1 MSSNYQ
7 AETVPGVVY
16 IEDPS
21 DLHTDLRA
29 YDQLPPRIRK
39 AVAAF
44 PGPLESTL
52 VLAAINEGLGE
63 DALLREIAR
72 FREEYLAAAEAWAKK
87 EEAV

>member
-1 MSSNYQ
+1 MSDNYQ
-7 AETVPGVVY
+7 AETVPGVEY

-29 YDQLPPRIRK
+29 YDHLPPRIRK
-39 AVAAF
+39 AVAEF

-52 VLAAINEGLGE
+52 VLAAMNGGIGE

-72 FREEYLAAAEAWAKK
+72 FREEYLTAAEADRKAREK
-87 EEAV
+87 A